1 MKVELLLGDV
11 SNVTTRIKATPELV
25 TTIQFDAKIPPA
37 TIARLVN
44 LQRQGAPLLVSIS
57 SPQAVMDLAI
67 EEDRGVERAQ
77 RAELL

>member
-11 SNVTTRIKATPELV
+11 SNVTTRTKATPELV